1 MQSVLDETG
10 SQLIMYVDFVQY
22 YSVDNHQSLILLY
35 ASREH
40 YVLKTHI

>member
-1 MQSVLDETG
+1 MQSGLDQTG
-10 SQLIMYVDFVQY
+10 SQQIMYTDFVQY
-22 YSVDNHQSLILLY
+22 YSVDNHQSLTLLY